1 MMLEGATVPVDFSFL
16 LFYGGLFEM
25 VKEVSGRTP
34 NEWID
39 TYVVKEIRLM
49 LKNSNL
55 SVKEIANEMHFNN
68 QSFMAKYFKFHVG
81 MTPTEYRKR

>member
-1 MMLEGATVPVDFSFL
+1 
-16 LFYGGLFEM
+16 
-25 VKEVSGRTP
+25 
-34 NEWID
+34 
-39 TYVVKEIRLM
+39 
-49 LKNSNL
+49 NSNL

>member
-1 MMLEGATVPVDFSFL
+1 
-16 LFYGGLFEM
+16 
-25 VKEVSGRTP
+25 
-34 NEWID
+34 
-39 TYVVKEIRLM
+39 M

-55 SVKEIANEMHFNN
+55 SVKEIANEMHFKN